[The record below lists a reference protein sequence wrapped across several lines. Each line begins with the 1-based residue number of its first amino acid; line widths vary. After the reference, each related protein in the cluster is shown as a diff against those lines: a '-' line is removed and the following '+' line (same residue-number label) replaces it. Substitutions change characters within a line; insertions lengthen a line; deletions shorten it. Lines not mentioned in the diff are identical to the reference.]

1 MKKKQRKVVLFGA
14 MLAMV
19 IGVLGIYPLHTQA
32 RTGVKFIQLNMTKK
46 AMYVNQSMNL
56 KVKRVTPSRA
66 SAAVI
71 WSTSNKNVA
80 TVTQNGTVTAKNVGT
95 AKIKAV
101 SKNNRNVKAQ
111 CTITV
116 TQNGAVKHSGSYKK
130 VSWKIYE
137 NGLLDVK
144 GSGSLAKD
152 NYNCGW
158 FAYRR
163 DITSARLQLKNTK
176 NLSNV
181 FSKFYFLKRVDL
193 RDLDTSKVKN
203 MQGMFK
209 GCISLEHI
217 DVSKFDTSNVV
228 NMAEMFSDCRSLKCI
243 DVSKFDTSKVKNMQ
257 GMFYNCVSLE
267 TLDLSAWNTEQL
279 KIMGS
284 VEDETNDYSC
294 LGDGE
299 FTEFY
304 TYGMFSNCKSLK
316 EINLSNFNTSNVT
329 RMGYLFNGCRNLKK
343 IDLSSFDTAN
353 VHSMSGMFKGCKNLQ
368 AIDVSKF
375 NTSNVY
381 RMNYMFFNCE
391 KLKEINISNFNTKK
405 VYGVEGM
412 FYGCKEIKILDL
424 SNLDFSNVRVQ
435 DYGECNLIDGCKN
448 LQTVLTP
455 QATCGSK
462 INFTSEY
469 YWVDAQGKEYVTFPQ
484 KATESVTLNRGRE
497 HKKKGV

>member
-193 RDLDTSKVKN
+193 RDL
-203 MQGMFK
+203 
-209 GCISLEHI
+209 
-217 DVSKFDTSNVV
+217 
-228 NMAEMFSDCRSLKCI
+228 
-243 DVSKFDTSKVKNMQ
+243 DTSKVKNMQ

-497 HKKKGV
+497 QKKKGV